1 MFKVQSILFLYIS
14 ICILFLRDSKVSA
27 DPIPSKKYNFV
38 KVGSDGKSTYTFGN
52 KELMVS
58 LPSQGHVD
66 SVLVNKEKVKGNFRK
81 QGALFNVTLLENV
94 YGLDDGKRRT
104 LDLHPVAMK
113 EGVITLK
120 PENENLP
127 QFTFTTIDKGS
138 YLVIKLLSMQNPKGE
153 HAIQLTMNKLE
164 GTDWLPLDSVTKKT
178 RRRGNAPNFFGV
190 LQRSNKNPLGSIAI
204 WGNKKDGEE
213 FDEML
218 YKIWTTEDIPH
229 PKVDGEW
236 TVERAKAWNAEY
248 AREIH
253 NGNNNMMIIGPRKPE
268 DLRPL
273 VDVNEKF
280 GMKRI
285 YMHLNTWGG
294 RYWADDKDN
303 LDVNREIFPNGTG
316 DMVDFANYLHSKDM
330 KLTFRTVSY
339 ALTPKHPEYLAK
351 GNIDPRL
358 ASWWQGTLA
367 EDIDPKAT
375 QITVAEGREH
385 FTHYNANRRWAGMF
399 NMRCMQIGNELVL
412 FDKYVN
418 NGDGTWTLQNCKRG
432 FALSEPESHKS
443 GELAKGLYRIYGQA
457 MAPDPDSTMMEEMA
471 QRFGEFHNK
480 VHAGIINF
488 DAMEVQEMM
497 YYYGDTKFTGEV
509 YRHMSHPLHG
519 STSGPELTWGYYEPL
534 FHSVRNSKKKCDV
547 EVPKIIPYSG
557 DMKIGLHKS
566 HWSASSPYAYVWA
579 VPGNAAAGREIGLSA
594 QAGFHDVTMDDI
606 NKHGLVDHY
615 AKACR
620 QWGTYG
626 FTLPK
631 AIKRRIFSSFKP
643 NGRYSFAEEI
653 FRMEGEGESLSVTP
667 FRMMKREGID
677 KDWCYHQE
685 HGTTYPYQYIR
696 PSDVLKVKNAYGAQ
710 VPEFIIRVMPDF
722 SRDITSLRSKSKSET
737 EEETSFND
745 MLDKFQGASGVAVEE
760 EAAENLAGKKISLQ
774 IMPDLA
780 KVRNKGNT
788 TFIKENHGVR
798 ISIANDTEE
807 KLDLVNGRGE
817 SKLPAYGVKTD
828 ITKAGGLGMVVTGDG
843 SGAILVVRISGQGI
857 RDYLVHLDFKG
868 KRYIEIPSPQVSWTD
883 ARWPFTNA
891 YKRWRGN
898 SISTISL
905 GIDRVKANSKAS
917 VLLEDLRFLPE
928 KESALVN
935 PTIQVDRGTIA
946 IEGTIPSDHYLWY
959 QGGDKVG
966 VYDLNWN
973 KLHDLPVTLTD
984 AEASSGEA
992 EISVTNQNRAG
1003 NPWLEVQFF
1012 VKDKPML
1019 VGETSND

>member
-1 MFKVQSILFLYIS
+1 MFKALLITGMTIMTGTSSVWAVP
-14 ICILFLRDSKVSA
+14 DVA
-27 DPIPSKKYNFV
+27 GD
-38 KVGSDGKSTYTFGN
+38 GSLPEAGLACSFGN
-52 KELMVS
+52 QQLRVFMTEEGLVN
-58 LPSQGHVD
+58 Q
-66 SVLVNKEKVKGNFRK
+66 VLVNGERVRAQYDK
-81 QGALFNVTLLENV
+81 QGPLFSVTLLENV

-104 LDLHPVAMK
+104 LSLHPVAMNK
-113 EGVITLK
+113 GVITLK

-138 YLVIKLLSMQNPKGE
+138 YLVLKLLSMQNPKNE
-153 HAIQLTMNKLE
+153 HVIQLTMSKVE
-164 GTDWLPLDSVTKKT
+164 GTDWIPLDSVTKKT
-178 RRRGNAPNFFGV
+178 YRRGNAPNFFGV
-190 LQRSNKNPLGSIAI
+190 LQRSKKLPLGSIAI
-204 WGNKKDGEE
+204 WGNKSSGEE

-248 AREIH
+248 ARDIQ
-253 NGNNNMMIIGPRKPE
+253 NGNKNTMIIGPRKPE

-273 VDVNEKF
+273 VDIAEKF

-285 YMHLNTWGG
+285 YMHLNTWGD
-294 RYWADDKDN
+294 RYWAKDKDN
-303 LDVNREIFPNGTG
+303 LDVNRKIFPDGTE
-316 DMVDFANYLHSKDM
+316 DMVDFANYLHSKGM

-385 FTHYNANRRWAGMF
+385 FTHYNANRRWADMF
-399 NMRCMQIGNELVL
+399 NMRCMQIGNELVT

-432 FALSEPESHKS
+432 FARSEPESHKR

-471 QRFGEFHNK
+471 QRFGEFHNE
-480 VHAGIINF
+480 VHAGIVNF

-497 YYYGDTKFTGEV
+497 FYYGDTKFTGEV
-509 YRHMSHPLHG
+509 YRHIDHPLHG
-519 STSGPELTWGYYEPL
+519 STSGPALTWGYYEPL
-534 FHSVRNSKKKCDV
+534 FHSVRNSEKKCDV
-547 EVPKIIPYSG
+547 EVPKTIPYCG
-557 DMKIGLHKS
+557 DMKIGLHQS

-579 VPGNAAAGREIGLSA
+579 VPGNAAAGRTIDLSA
-594 QAGFHDVTMDDI
+594 QAGFHDVTMEDI

-615 AKACR
+615 AKVFK
-620 QWGTYG
+620 QWGKYG
-626 FTLPK
+626 SKLPK
-631 AIKRRIFSSFKP
+631 DIKKRIFASFKP

-653 FRMEGEGESLSVTP
+653 FRMEGEGETLSVVP
-667 FRMMKREGID
+667 FRVMKREGID
-677 KDWCYHQE
+677 RDWSYHQE

-696 PSDVLKVKNAYGAQ
+696 PGDALKVKNAYGSQ

-722 SRDITSLRSKSKSET
+722 SRDITSLRSKSENET
-737 EEETSFND
+737 EDEKSFND
-745 MLDKFQGASGVAVEE
+745 MLDKFQGASGVSLEH

-774 IMPDLA
+774 IMPDPA
-780 KVRNKGNT
+780 RVNKKGNT
-788 TFIKENHGVR
+788 TFTTEADGIR
-798 ISIANDTEE
+798 ISCVNDSDNPLE
-807 KLDLVNGRGE
+807 LVGGRGD
-817 SKLPAYGVKTD
+817 SLPRYQVKTD

-843 SGAILVVRISGQGI
+843 SGAILVVRISGQGT
-857 RDYLVHLDFKG
+857 RDYIVHLDFKG
-868 KRYIEIPSPQVSWTD
+868 KRYVEIPSPQASWAD
-883 ARWPFTNA
+883 ARWPFLNA

-905 GIDRVKANSKAS
+905 GIDRIKPNSKAS
-917 VLLEDLRFLPE
+917 ILLEDLRFLPE
-928 KESALVN
+928 KDAALLD
-935 PTIQVDRGTIA
+935 PTITIEKGSIA
-946 IEGTIPSDHYLWY
+946 IKGTVPSEHYLWY

-973 KLHDLPVTLTD
+973 RIEDLPVTLKD
-984 AEASSGEA
+984 AEARSGEA
-992 EISVTNQNRAG
+992 EISVKNQNDAG
-1003 NPWLEVQFF
+1003 DPWLEVQFF
-1012 VKDKPML
+1012 VKDKPMP
-1019 VGETSND
+1019 VGMKTND